1 MVGLSVDDVA
11 HATGE
16 LLAMISCTGKAHPS
30 HLENIE

>member
-16 LLAMISCTGKAHPS
+16 LLAMVSRKGKAHPS
-30 HLENIE
+30 NLENVA